1 MGETVDSK
9 KILSVRRL
17 VLGLLALAVLGAGC
31 AVPPSITATRYT
43 DLAVD
48 IYDLMQSR
56 IAGGMRVLTEGTFFH
71 PFTLI
76 PFTETRACGL
86 VGDEVTKFL
95 SGEAPSGIPEV
106 YVIRKGPTQIESH
119 DTIAVF
125 LDVFG
130 DKYSRVGDEYS
141 RAKEKKFV
149 GCITEAIRETHPA
162 VRIVPPDE
170 YRQAAFPGLAPDD
183 IKPMPMGDL
192 SFVDDPGFK
201 GRIAPLGIRYP
212 IRVSG
217 STRARQRRLGR

>member
-31 AVPPSITATRYT
+31 VVEGIAIYERWT

-48 IYDLMQSR
+48 IYDLMHSR
-56 IAGGMRVLTEGTFFH
+56 IAGGMRVLTEGTFLH

-106 YVIRKGPTQIESH
+106 YVIRMGPTQIESH

-130 DKYSRVGDEYS
+130 DEYS
-141 RAKEKKFV
+141 RDKEKKFV

-170 YRQAAFPGLAPDD
+170 YRQAAFPGLAPED